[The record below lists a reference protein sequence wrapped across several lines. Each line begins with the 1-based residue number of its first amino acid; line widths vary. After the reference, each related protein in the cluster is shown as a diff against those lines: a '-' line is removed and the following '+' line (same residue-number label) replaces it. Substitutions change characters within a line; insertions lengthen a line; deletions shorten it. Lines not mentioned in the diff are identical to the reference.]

1 MPDKTVLGAQANVP
15 LAWRP
20 WHAYA
25 AQHLRIANV
34 G

>member
-1 MPDKTVLGAQANVP
+1 MVIATQNNSPP
-15 LAWRP
+15 AWRP

-25 AQHLRIANV
+25 AQHLRMASH

>member
-1 MPDKTVLGAQANVP
+1 MAIAHDDAPP
-15 LAWRP
+15 AWRP

-25 AQHLRIANV
+25 NQHLRMAAH